1 MEMEPPSDS
10 ALEQENAALRAEQAA
25 LKRKLR
31 ALENKDAALKL
42 RQAELERLAQ
52 AAAAGA
58 HQAADPEGAPPA
70 KGQSDPGNLDLK
82 QQR

>member
-1 MEMEPPSDS
+1 MTS

-31 ALENKDAALKL
+31 ALEHKNAALKV

-52 AAAAGA
+52 AAAAGP
-58 HQAADPEGAPPA
+58 HQVAGPEGAPPA

-82 QQR
+82 QER

>member
-1 MEMEPPSDS
+1 MTS

-25 LKRKLR
+25 LKRKLS
-31 ALENKDAALKL
+31 ALEHENAALEV
-42 RQAELERLAQ
+42 RRAELERLAQ

-58 HQAADPEGAPPA
+58 HQATDLEGVPPA
-70 KGQSDPGNLDLK
+70 KRQSDPGNLDLK

>member
-31 ALENKDAALKL
+31 ALENKNAALKV

-58 HQAADPEGAPPA
+58 HQATDPEGAPAA

>member
-1 MEMEPPSDS
+1 MEPVRPG
-10 ALEQENAALRAEQAA
+10 ALEQENAALRVEQAA

-31 ALENKDAALKL
+31 ALEDKNAVLKV

-58 HQAADPEGAPPA
+58 HQATDPEGAPPA

-82 QQR
+82 QR